1 MKIIDLIEMHPD
13 DHDMEIME
21 AIKENPL
28 YVQAQIEFLE
38 AIDKLEKEPKL
49 LIDDKV
55 CLMETIAIDVAFN
68 EGFKTAIQLILSSV
82 Q

>member
-1 MKIIDLIEMHPD
+1 MHPD

-28 YVQAQIEFLE
+28 YVQAQIEFLK

-49 LIDDKV
+49 LIDEKA

-68 EGFKTAIQLILSSV
+68 EGFKMAIQLILSSV